1 MTRCGELWAA
11 ARSCLVPAAHA
22 VVATVVFVDRGIYV
36 FAFLQSLYEFNL
48 VLANSTATTP
58 AEKLKSYFDG
68 IILEIEI
75 SF

>member
-1 MTRCGELWAA
+1 MRRAVGGCA
-11 ARSCLVPAAHA
+11 LVLAAHA
-22 VVATVVFVDRGIYV
+22 VVTTVVFVDRGIYV

-48 VLANSTATTP
+48 VLANSPEPPTP

-75 SF
+75 SLS

>member
-1 MTRCGELWAA
+1 MRRAVGGCA
-11 ARSCLVPAAHA
+11 LVPAAHA

-36 FAFLQSLYEFNL
+36 FAFLQSLYEFKL
-48 VLANSTATTP
+48 VLANSTALTP

-75 SF
+75 SLS